1 MKDVSQ
7 SLDQLKNDVQAE
19 DSADTFMEPGKKR
32 RGRPKGSKNQKT
44 SDAQRV
50 NPVGGSAELPPTP
63 DVEQTKKLVR
73 PAVEAISFMGVKIA
87 EDPAAA
93 MQPTELEIIVETSA
107 LCINQYLPGVLG
119 THANAI
125 VLSVTLAQWSLRV
138 WLLRQAKLEELK
150 QKANQMKDVGG
161 NVA

>member
-1 MKDVSQ
+1 MKDVSL
-7 SLDQLKNDVQAE
+7 SLDQLKNDVQGE

-32 RGRPKGSKNQKT
+32 RGRPKGSKNKT
-44 SDAQRV
+44 SDSNAQRV
-50 NPVGGSAELPPTP
+50 NPMGGPDVPPTP

-87 EDPAAA
+87 EDPGAA

>member
-1 MKDVSQ
+1 MKDVSL
-7 SLDQLKNDVQAE
+7 SLDQLKNDVQGE

-32 RGRPKGSKNQKT
+32 RGRPKGSKNKSSDTQK
-44 SDAQRV
+44 V
-50 NPVGGSAELPPTP
+50 NPMGGGSDLPPTP

-87 EDPAAA
+87 EDPSAA

-150 QKANQMKDVGG
+150 QKTNQMKDVGG